1 MALANPL
8 SPHKRRCITPR
19 DCTRHRTSAK
29 ESIEMKP
36 AACCGSLHTPETS
49 MIDFPLNLRDR
60 KEYRTWLLGSQW
72 LSLDRFERFWP
83 DAGLFLENREAVK
96 AAVRAE
102 LRAKYAKDAEEGD
115 DLYYMDFLE
124 DLAKTCFRTINET
137 AGTKDAERLAVWL
150 TGTVLA
156 ARKEA
161 RWHDS
166 WSTLLYRLASN
177 APRTLVSHGIPSS
190 TAQKLVEI
198 GKRYRD
204 NVEAIDER
212 IEAADLE
219 PKVGWD
225 LVVYEDI
232 WRENSEGSAF
242 IGLSLLLWYVSFDRM
257 WPEVL
262 RCTHPSY
269 IDALIR
275 WGTAE
280 YGPNNVIHEQVAF
293 PDDVRAAWQAA
304 WRN

>member
-1 MALANPL
+1 L
-8 SPHKRRCITPR
+8 
-19 DCTRHRTSAK
+19 
-29 ESIEMKP
+29 
-36 AACCGSLHTPETS
+36 LHLGIFDTPETK
-49 MIDFPLNLRDR
+49 MIDFPLNLRDD
-60 KEYRTWLLGSQW
+60 KEYWTWLLGRQW

-83 DAGLFLENREAVK
+83 DAGLVLENGEAVK
-96 AAVRAE
+96 SAVRTE
-102 LRAKYAKDAEEGD
+102 LRAKYAEDAKEGD
-115 DLYYMDFLE
+115 NLDYMDFLE

-137 AGTKDAERLAVWL
+137 AGTKDAERVAAWL

-161 RWHDS
+161 HWHDS

-204 NVEAIDER
+204 TVEAIDER
-212 IEAADLE
+212 IEAAHLE
-219 PKVGWD
+219 PREGWD
-225 LVVYEDI
+225 LVVYEYI
-232 WRENSEGSAF
+232 WRENSEGSPF
-242 IGLSLLLWYVSFDRM
+242 IGLYMLLRYITFDRM

-262 RCTHPSY
+262 RCTHPAY
-269 IDALIR
+269 IDAMIR

-280 YGPNNVIHEQVAF
+280 YGPNNIVHEQVAI
-293 PDDVRAAWQAA
+293 PDDVRAAWHQA